1 MAPNKQTRHAPI
13 FFKQSD
19 LQQNGFTDYRK
30 TMEATKVFENI
41 LTFIKASN
49 LNYCL
54 EQTDFS
60 DQISLKDSV
69 IKETG
74 APLKLLPLLDLD
86 KLKFLEHENDML
98 VLKVNDLKIG
108 WNQMESEKIEIEIKR
123 LELLL
128 ENSND
133 DDLINLYKVWQNQ
146 NIMIKKIHQYQF
158 ISSDWK
164 LLE

>member
-1 MAPNKQTRHAPI
+1 
-13 FFKQSD
+13 
-19 LQQNGFTDYRK
+19 
-30 TMEATKVFENI
+30 MEATKVFENI

-60 DQISLKDSV
+60 AQISLKDSV

-86 KLKFLEHENDML
+86 ELKFLEHENDML

-123 LELLL
+123 LELLI

-133 DDLINLYKVWQNQ
+133 DDLRKRDKLVKCGAK
-146 NIMIKKIHQYQF
+146 MLKKKKHYDTKDTS
-158 ISSDWK
+158 ISIYF
-164 LLE
+164 LRLEDRLISF

>member
-1 MAPNKQTRHAPI
+1 
-13 FFKQSD
+13 
-19 LQQNGFTDYRK
+19 
-30 TMEATKVFENI
+30 MEATKVFENI

-49 LNYCL
+49 FNYCL

-60 DQISLKDSV
+60 AQISLKNSV

-133 DDLINLYKVWQNQ
+133 DDLRKRDKLVKCGAKMLKKKT
-146 NIMIKKIHQYQF
+146 IMIQKIHHYQF
-158 ISSDWK
+158 IFSDWK
-164 LLE
+164 VI